1 MNRLGKEVRESGTK
15 LIIFPE
21 GTRNGS
27 KGLKLLPFKKGAFHV
42 ALDAKL
48 PILPVVI
55 SEYDFLDTSSMSFL
69 PGDVTIKVLPRIDT
83 SEYNKDNIDSLV
95 NHTRDIMEGELQSL
109 AKTKTD

>member
-1 MNRLGKEVRESGTK
+1 MNRVGKEAKEAGTK

-27 KGLKLLPFKKGAFHV
+27 KGLSMLPFKKGGFHV
-42 ALDAKL
+42 ALDGKL

-69 PGDVTIKVLPRIDT
+69 PGNVTIKVLPRIET
-83 SEYNKDNIDSLV
+83 SQYTKETMDSLV
-95 NHTRDIMEGELQSL
+95 THTRDLMMEELRNLS
-109 AKTKTD
+109 KTKAD